1 MRSSLRRVKDG
12 PKRAASL
19 PVDEDLLA
27 QAKELQVEA
36 SQAAEAGLAH
46 AIAEK
51 RAEIWLRDNKEAL
64 ESSNRYVE
72 TQGLPLGR
80 HRQF

>member
-12 PKRAASL
+12 PKRAANL

>member
-1 MRSSLRRVKDG
+1 MMSSLRRVKDG
-12 PKRAASL
+12 PKRAANLSI
-19 PVDEDLLA
+19 DESLLA
-27 QAKELQVEA
+27 QAKELQVEL

-46 AIAEK
+46 AVAER
-51 RAEIWLRDNKEAL
+51 RAEIWLKDNKDAL

-72 TQGLPLGR
+72 EHGLPLGR